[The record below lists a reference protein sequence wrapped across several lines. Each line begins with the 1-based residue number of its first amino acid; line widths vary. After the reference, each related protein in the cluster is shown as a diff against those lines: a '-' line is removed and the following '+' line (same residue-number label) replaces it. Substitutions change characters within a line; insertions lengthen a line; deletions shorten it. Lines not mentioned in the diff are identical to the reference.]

1 MLYLFHVSKET
12 EVSVRKQLRNTGV
25 ETLDI
30 SAPDSLCS
38 NEIHPYAGFLLYE
51 YDPDILTSLRRVG
64 MLFHECRYICLCF
77 PGQDVSD
84 FLNQGFVHFLDYLP
98 LEEGGRVFEY
108 LKGLLLTKSFSEDGR
123 MRDMVDRSHFLNYKS
138 MITSFYI
145 YDLIYGDISKLN
157 LMKDYIEDLNLNIS
171 PDCVMTLMVDE
182 FWEICRELDNKRRY
196 YIKKECLQLTIDAI
210 EQYELCAIAC
220 TLIGTDK
227 LVILCN
233 SSKTRPCELADK
245 ILDHIHRHAAYSVTI
260 GIGRPYRLFSDI
272 WRSYEESFQALNY
285 SFFLGDKQIILFE
298 DLTSSKSERMS
309 HYNFESFKYD
319 FFRNF
324 GLYRER
330 ESLILHDKLFEH
342 FILNRI
348 NREVIKALLV
358 NFMFEV
364 AEFAVSLGGFE
375 EVLYN
380 RVLELNSKILRTN
393 SIIAIKDLTR
403 RYMEEVLYELR
414 RNRSDDRELALESA
428 ILFIDKYYYKDISLS
443 DVAYVASMS
452 ESYFS
457 RRFKQRFGINF
468 SKYLLECRLK
478 KSVDLLRDHSLSIE
492 AIAEMVGFKDSSYFS
507 KAFKSTYGCSPLKYR
522 EKNEVP

>member
-12 EVSVRKQLRNTGV
+12 EVSVRGQLRNIGV
-25 ETLDI
+25 TTLDI
-30 SAPDSLCS
+30 NAPDCLCS
-38 NEIHPYAGFLLYE
+38 NEVDPYGMFFLYE
-51 YDPDILTSLRRVG
+51 YDPDILSSLRRVG
-64 MLFHECRYICLCF
+64 MFFRECRYICLCF
-77 PGQDVSD
+77 PGQDVSE
-84 FLNQGFVHFLDYLP
+84 FLNQGFVHFLGYLP
-98 LEEGGRVFEY
+98 LEEGSRVFGY
-108 LKGLLLTKSFSEDGR
+108 IKGMPLTKSFSEDGR

-157 LMKDYIEDLNLNIS
+157 LMKDYIEDLDLDIS

-210 EQYELCAIAC
+210 REYELCAIAC

-233 SSKTRPCELADK
+233 SSKARPYELAQK
-245 ILDHIHRHAAYSVTI
+245 VLEHIHRHSAYSVTI

-272 WRSYEESFQALNY
+272 WKSYEEAFQALNY
-285 SFFLGDKQIILFE
+285 SFFLGNKQIILFE
-298 DLTSSKSERMS
+298 DLTSSQSERTS

-324 GLYRER
+324 GLDRDE
-330 ESLILHDKLFEH
+330 EPLTLHDKLFEH

-348 NREVIKALLV
+348 NRDVIKALLV

-393 SIIAIKDLTR
+393 SIIAIKDFTR
-403 RYMEEVLYELR
+403 EYIEEVLCELR
-414 RNRSDDRELALESA
+414 KSRSGDRELALESA
-428 ILFIDKYYYKDISLS
+428 ILFIEKYYYKDISLS
-443 DVAYVASMS
+443 DVAYVANMS

-457 RRFKQRFGINF
+457 RRFKRKFEINF

-478 KSVDLLRDHSLSIE
+478 KSVDLLRDRSLSIE
-492 AIAEMVGFKDSSYFS
+492 TVAEMVGFKDSSYFS
-507 KAFKSTYGCSPLKYR
+507 KAFKSAYGCSPLKYR